1 MDFSEVVRRRRMV
14 RSFTDE
20 PVAADVVRR
29 ILDTARR
36 GPSAGYSQGV
46 EFVVITDPAKR
57 AVIAATGDEMFE
69 QLQQPNF
76 AAQAQVHVVICVSPA
91 IYTGRYQESDKQ
103 ELVSDTSQDDLWKVP
118 YWYTDAGAALSLL
131 LLATVNEGIAAAFI
145 GGVDHDLIRNLVGMP
160 TSYIPVGIALL
171 GHEAPDANQYGDVAA
186 RPRKRRTYNEVVHH
200 NTW

>member
-1 MDFSEVVRRRRMV
+1 MV